1 MKNRQNLYD
10 MIISILIPVAV
21 GSISALISR
30 IPGRYAGIQQPPFSP
45 PAIVFPIVWT
55 ALYILM
61 GISAYMIS
69 RSEDAR
75 KSRALSV
82 YALQLFFN
90 FFWSILFFRFSWYLP
105 AFFWLAAMSV
115 LILIMIFLVIAMEF
129 VNSAIEET
137 VNYISTKRHP
147 AAKRIKDL
155 AAGAVLLISICALC
169 VAIII
174 IGGKLYWIIF
184 GK

>member
-10 MIISILIPVAV
+10 VIISILIPVAV

-30 IPGRYAGIQQPPFSP
+30 IPGRYAGMQQPPFSP

-105 AFFWLAAMSV
+105 AFFWLAAMIV
-115 LILIMIFLVIAMEF
+115 LILIMIFLF
-129 VNSAIEET
+129 FQ
-137 VNYISTKRHP
+137 
-147 AAKRIKDL
+147 IKPL
-155 AAGAVLLISICALC
+155 AAYLQIPYLFWCLFAAYLNFGV
-169 VAIII
+169 
-174 IGGKLYWIIF
+174 YWLN
-184 GK
+184 

>member
-30 IPGRYAGIQQPPFSP
+30 IPGRYAGMQQPPFSP

-115 LILIMIFLVIAMEF
+115 LILIMIFRF
-129 VNSAIEET
+129 FQ
-137 VNYISTKRHP
+137 
-147 AAKRIKDL
+147 IKPL
-155 AAGAVLLISICALC
+155 AAYLQIPYLFWCLFAAYLNFGV
-169 VAIII
+169 
-174 IGGKLYWIIF
+174 YWLN
-184 GK
+184 

>member
-115 LILIMIFLVIAMEF
+115 LILIMIFRF
-129 VNSAIEET
+129 FQ
-137 VNYISTKRHP
+137 
-147 AAKRIKDL
+147 IKPL
-155 AAGAVLLISICALC
+155 AAYLQIPYLFWCLFAAYLNFGV
-169 VAIII
+169 
-174 IGGKLYWIIF
+174 YWLN
-184 GK
+184 

>member
-10 MIISILIPVAV
+10 MIISLLIPVAV

-30 IPGRYAGIQQPPFSP
+30 IPGRYAGMQQPPFSP

-90 FFWSILFFRFSWYLP
+90 FFWSILIFRFSWYLP
-105 AFFWLAAMSV
+105 AFFWLAAMII
-115 LILIMIFLVIAMEF
+115 LILIMIFRFFQIKPLTAYLQIPYLF
-129 VNSAIEET
+129 WCLF
-137 VNYISTKRHP
+137 
-147 AAKRIKDL
+147 AAYL
-155 AAGAVLLISICALC
+155 NFGV
-169 VAIII
+169 
-174 IGGKLYWIIF
+174 YWLN
-184 GK
+184 

>member
-115 LILIMIFLVIAMEF
+115 HILIMIFRF
-129 VNSAIEET
+129 FQ
-137 VNYISTKRHP
+137 
-147 AAKRIKDL
+147 IKPL
-155 AAGAVLLISICALC
+155 AAYLQIPYLFWCLFAAYLNFGV
-169 VAIII
+169 
-174 IGGKLYWIIF
+174 YWLN
-184 GK
+184 

>member
-10 MIISILIPVAV
+10 MIISLLIPVAV

-30 IPGRYAGIQQPPFSP
+30 IPGRYAGMQQPPFSP

-105 AFFWLAAMSV
+105 AFFWLAAMIV
-115 LILIMIFLVIAMEF
+115 LILIMIFRF
-129 VNSAIEET
+129 FQ
-137 VNYISTKRHP
+137 
-147 AAKRIKDL
+147 IKPL
-155 AAGAVLLISICALC
+155 AAYLQIPYLFWCLFAAYLNFGV
-169 VAIII
+169 
-174 IGGKLYWIIF
+174 YWLN
-184 GK
+184 

>member
-10 MIISILIPVAV
+10 MIISLLIPVAV

-30 IPGRYAGIQQPPFSP
+30 IPGRYAGMQQPPFSP

-105 AFFWLAAMSV
+105 AFFWLAAMII
-115 LILIMIFLVIAMEF
+115 LILIMIFRF
-129 VNSAIEET
+129 FQ
-137 VNYISTKRHP
+137 
-147 AAKRIKDL
+147 IKPL
-155 AAGAVLLISICALC
+155 AAYLQI
-169 VAIII
+169 
-174 IGGKLYWIIF
+174 LYLFWCLFAAYLNF
-184 GK
+184 GVYWLN

>member
-10 MIISILIPVAV
+10 MIISLLIPVAV

-30 IPGRYAGIQQPPFSP
+30 IPGRYAGMQQPPFSP

-115 LILIMIFLVIAMEF
+115 LILIMIFRF
-129 VNSAIEET
+129 FQ
-137 VNYISTKRHP
+137 
-147 AAKRIKDL
+147 IKPL
-155 AAGAVLLISICALC
+155 AAYLQIPYLFWCLFAAYLNFGV
-169 VAIII
+169 
-174 IGGKLYWIIF
+174 YWLN
-184 GK
+184 

>member
-30 IPGRYAGIQQPPFSP
+30 IPGRYAGMQQPPFSP

-105 AFFWLAAMSV
+105 AFFWLAAMII
-115 LILIMIFLVIAMEF
+115 LILIMIFRF
-129 VNSAIEET
+129 FQ
-137 VNYISTKRHP
+137 
-147 AAKRIKDL
+147 IKPL
-155 AAGAVLLISICALC
+155 AAYLQIPYLFWCLFAAYLNFGV
-169 VAIII
+169 
-174 IGGKLYWIIF
+174 YWLN
-184 GK
+184 

>member
-30 IPGRYAGIQQPPFSP
+30 IPGRYAGMQQPPFSP

-105 AFFWLAAMSV
+105 AFFWLAAMIV
-115 LILIMIFLVIAMEF
+115 LILIMIFRF
-129 VNSAIEET
+129 FQ
-137 VNYISTKRHP
+137 
-147 AAKRIKDL
+147 IKPL
-155 AAGAVLLISICALC
+155 AAYLQIPYLFWCLFAAYLNFGV
-169 VAIII
+169 
-174 IGGKLYWIIF
+174 YWLN
-184 GK
+184 

>member
-1 MKNRQNLYD
+1 MCMKNRQNLYD
-10 MIISILIPVAV
+10 LIISLLIPVAV

-30 IPGRYAGIQQPPFSP
+30 IPGRYAGMQQPPFSP

-69 RSEDAR
+69 RSEDTR

-105 AFFWLAAMSV
+105 AFFWLAAMII
-115 LILIMIFLVIAMEF
+115 LILIMIFRF
-129 VNSAIEET
+129 FQ
-137 VNYISTKRHP
+137 
-147 AAKRIKDL
+147 IKPL
-155 AAGAVLLISICALC
+155 AAYLQIPYLFWCLFAAYLNFGV
-169 VAIII
+169 
-174 IGGKLYWIIF
+174 YWLN
-184 GK
+184 

>member
-115 LILIMIFLVIAMEF
+115 LILIMIFRF
-129 VNSAIEET
+129 FQ
-137 VNYISTKRHP
+137 
-147 AAKRIKDL
+147 IKPL
-155 AAGAVLLISICALC
+155 AAYLQIPYLFWCLFTAYLNFGV
-169 VAIII
+169 
-174 IGGKLYWIIF
+174 YWLN
-184 GK
+184 

>member
-105 AFFWLAAMSV
+105 AFFWLAAMII
-115 LILIMIFLVIAMEF
+115 LILIMIFRF
-129 VNSAIEET
+129 FQ
-137 VNYISTKRHP
+137 
-147 AAKRIKDL
+147 IKPL
-155 AAGAVLLISICALC
+155 AAYLQIPYLFWCLFAAYLNFGV
-169 VAIII
+169 
-174 IGGKLYWIIF
+174 YWLN
-184 GK
+184 

>member
-10 MIISILIPVAV
+10 MIISILIPDAV

-30 IPGRYAGIQQPPFSP
+30 IPGRYAGMQQPPFSP

-105 AFFWLAAMSV
+105 AFFWLAAMII
-115 LILIMIFLVIAMEF
+115 LILIMIFRF
-129 VNSAIEET
+129 FQ
-137 VNYISTKRHP
+137 
-147 AAKRIKDL
+147 IKPL
-155 AAGAVLLISICALC
+155 AAYLQIPYLFWCLFAAYLNFGV
-169 VAIII
+169 
-174 IGGKLYWIIF
+174 YWLN
-184 GK
+184 

>member
-115 LILIMIFLVIAMEF
+115 LILIMIFLF
-129 VNSAIEET
+129 FQ
-137 VNYISTKRHP
+137 
-147 AAKRIKDL
+147 IKPL
-155 AAGAVLLISICALC
+155 AAYLQIPYLFWCLFAAYLNFGV
-169 VAIII
+169 
-174 IGGKLYWIIF
+174 YWLN
-184 GK
+184 

>member
-1 MKNRQNLYD
+1 MCMKNRQNLYD

-30 IPGRYAGIQQPPFSP
+30 IPGRYAGMQQPPFSP

-105 AFFWLAAMSV
+105 AFFWLAAMIV
-115 LILIMIFLVIAMEF
+115 LILIMIFRF
-129 VNSAIEET
+129 FQ
-137 VNYISTKRHP
+137 
-147 AAKRIKDL
+147 IKPL
-155 AAGAVLLISICALC
+155 AAYLQIPYLFWCLFAAYLNFGV
-169 VAIII
+169 
-174 IGGKLYWIIF
+174 YWLN
-184 GK
+184 

>member
-55 ALYILM
+55 VLYILM

-115 LILIMIFLVIAMEF
+115 LILIMIFRF
-129 VNSAIEET
+129 FQ
-137 VNYISTKRHP
+137 
-147 AAKRIKDL
+147 IKPL
-155 AAGAVLLISICALC
+155 AAYLQIPYLFWCLFAAYLNFGV
-169 VAIII
+169 
-174 IGGKLYWIIF
+174 YWLN
-184 GK
+184 

>member
-115 LILIMIFLVIAMEF
+115 LILLMIFRF
-129 VNSAIEET
+129 FQ
-137 VNYISTKRHP
+137 
-147 AAKRIKDL
+147 IKPL
-155 AAGAVLLISICALC
+155 AAYLQIPYLFWCLFAAYLNFGV
-169 VAIII
+169 
-174 IGGKLYWIIF
+174 YWLN
-184 GK
+184 

>member
-1 MKNRQNLYD
+1 MCMKNRQNLYD

-115 LILIMIFLVIAMEF
+115 LILIMIFRF
-129 VNSAIEET
+129 FQ
-137 VNYISTKRHP
+137 
-147 AAKRIKDL
+147 IKPL
-155 AAGAVLLISICALC
+155 AAYLQIPYLFWCLFAAYLNFGV
-169 VAIII
+169 
-174 IGGKLYWIIF
+174 YWLN
-184 GK
+184 

>member
-55 ALYILM
+55 VLYILM

-115 LILIMIFLVIAMEF
+115 LILIMIFRF
-129 VNSAIEET
+129 FQ
-137 VNYISTKRHP
+137 
-147 AAKRIKDL
+147 IKPL
-155 AAGAVLLISICALC
+155 AAYLQIPYLFWCLFAAHLTFGV
-169 VAIII
+169 
-174 IGGKLYWIIF
+174 YWLN
-184 GK
+184 

>member
-55 ALYILM
+55 VLYILM

-90 FFWSILFFRFSWYLP
+90 FFWSILFFRFSWSLP

-115 LILIMIFLVIAMEF
+115 LILIMIFRF
-129 VNSAIEET
+129 FQ
-137 VNYISTKRHP
+137 
-147 AAKRIKDL
+147 IKPL
-155 AAGAVLLISICALC
+155 AAYLQIPYLFWCLFAAYLNFGV
-169 VAIII
+169 
-174 IGGKLYWIIF
+174 YWLN
-184 GK
+184 